1 MSDLKRKPSKKAPPK
16 YPAAREALSHRRE
29 FLALLAKGA
38 LGAGVL
44 GLIGCDGADDP
55 YQIAGGLKAPD
66 AVDIVDDAM
75 SDVPVPGGIQ
85 APDTQTWDSGGVAP
99 LPDTQ
104 DVVEDKYQVAGDL
117 PIPDVHDTYDWDGPA
132 GVPPLPDTVDKDTCT
147 VPTDVEDDFVPLP
160 GEAPMPD
167 VIEQEDVQ
175 EDSHD
180 DVLSMKDFAAPGFAP
195 YPEE

>member
-1 MSDLKRKPSKKAPPK
+1 MSDLKRKPSKKKPPQ
-16 YPAAREALSHRRE
+16 YPAAREVLSHRRD

-75 SDVPVPGGIQ
+75 ADVPVPGGIQ
-85 APDTQTWDSGGVAP
+85 APDTQVWDSSGTAP

-104 DVVEDKYQVAGDL
+104 TWDSGGIAPDVQDVSTDF
-117 PIPDVHDTYDWDGPA
+117 IPDGL
-132 GVPPLPDTVDKDTCT
+132 PPMPDVVDKDSCT
-147 VPTDVEDDFVPLP
+147 VPNDVEDDFVPLP

-180 DVLSMKDFAAPGFAP
+180 DVLAMKDFAAPGFAP

>member
-1 MSDLKRKPSKKAPPK
+1 MSDLKRKPSKKKPPR

-38 LGAGVL
+38 LGASVL

-55 YQIAGGLKAPD
+55 FQIAGGLKAPD
-66 AVDIVDDAM
+66 AVDVVDDAM
-75 SDVPVPGGIQ
+75 ADVPVPGGIQ

-104 DVVEDKYQVAGDL
+104 DDEWTVDGTDSFPAPLDATDIGNDF
-117 PIPDVHDTYDWDGPA
+117 IPDGL
-132 GVPPLPDTVDKDTCT
+132 PPMPDVVDKDSCT
-147 VPTDVEDDFVPLP
+147 VPSDIEGDFVPLP

-167 VIEQEDVQ
+167 TID
-175 EDSHD
+175 
-180 DVLSMKDFAAPGFAP
+180 
-195 YPEE
+195 PE